1 MREQGR
7 KHIGIHKLVYIAAYI
22 YLALPTLIFL
32 LGWCR
37 WYIGIPAAL
46 LCLFSM
52 AECIRSK
59 EIDAN
64 EKLFKSVNKW
74 RVFVI
79 AAVIF
84 SWVAMSGI
92 GGYFFQ
98 NSDHY
103 WRNTIQKILVE
114 YSWPV
119 RQGKRGMVY
128 YLGTWLPATLLGKI
142 FGKESTDGFLFLW
155 VFLGIVLIYALVCI
169 WRRKISLWPL
179 ILIIFFSG
187 LDILGSQITSY
198 PAMELLGTE
207 HLEWWSDGL
216 QYSSMTT
223 QLFWVFNQAVPVWLA
238 MMLLREEPSTNIPFV
253 CSLLLI
259 TSTLPVV
266 GIFPIAIYYFVKN
279 AEWNMGES
287 FWSDWKTVL
296 HNIGGWKHNIGML
309 SVIGV
314 IGYYLVGNDIFCM
327 TLPFRFPVMLIV
339 ALVGLVLLI
348 SILILLERKNK
359 VVYIAKLCYYVLL
372 IVGIVFVGKC
382 VFSVNGNDNSVYHLA
397 YTAFFVLIE
406 VGIYLYL
413 LHTYVV
419 EKELFNIVAVS
430 LLVIPFI
437 IVGSSND
444 FCMRASIPELFLIM
458 LWCIEAFDTHK
469 WNLRLFLLAT
479 ALLIGSV
486 TPAHEIRRSIANSRV
501 DFAVTGIEEEG
512 IFEGHNFSGI
522 TESFFWKNIAKE
534 STGKS
539 NVERITDKKET
550 ERTQEGK

>member
-1 MREQGR
+1 MNMKKINLHRT
-7 KHIGIHKLVYIAAYI
+7 IYTAAYI
-22 YLALPTLIFL
+22 YLVLPNLIFL

-52 AECIRSK
+52 SECIRSK

-79 AAVIF
+79 LAVIF

-98 NSDHY
+98 NADHY
-103 WRNTIQKILVE
+103 TRNTIQKILVE
-114 YSWPV
+114 YNWPV
-119 RQGKRGMVY
+119 KQGKRGMVY

-142 FGKESTDGFLFLW
+142 FSKESTDGFLFLW
-155 VFLGIVLIYALVCI
+155 VFLGIALVYALVCI

-238 MMLLREEPSTNIPFV
+238 MMLLREEPSTNILFL

-279 AEWNMGES
+279 AEWNMGEG

-296 HNIGGWKHNIGML
+296 RNIGGWKHNIGML

-327 TLPFRFPVMLIV
+327 TLPFPFPVMLIEV
-339 ALVGLVLLI
+339 LLCLILLI
-348 SILILLERKNK
+348 SILIVLEYKNK
-359 VVYIAKLCYYVLL
+359 VAYIAKLCYSTLL
-372 IVGIVFVGKC
+372 IAGIVFVGKC

-406 VGIYLYL
+406 AGIYLYL
-413 LHTYVV
+413 LHAYVD
-419 EKELFNIVAVS
+419 EKQLFNIVAVS

-437 IVGSSND
+437 IVGASND
-444 FCMRASIPELFLIM
+444 FCMRASIPGLFLIM
-458 LWCIEAFDTHK
+458 LWCIQTFDTHK
-469 WNLRLFLLAT
+469 WNLRLLMLAAT
-479 ALLIGSV
+479 LLIGSV
-486 TPAHEIRRSIANSRV
+486 TPMHEIRRSIAVTRD
-501 DFAVTGIEEEG
+501 DFAVVGLEEEKV
-512 IFEGHNFSGI
+512 FEAPNFSGI
-522 TESFFWKNIAKE
+522 TQSFFWKNIAKE
-534 STGKS
+534 SAGKS
-539 NVERITDKKET
+539 NTERVTYKKET
-550 ERTQEGK
+550 ERTQEKK